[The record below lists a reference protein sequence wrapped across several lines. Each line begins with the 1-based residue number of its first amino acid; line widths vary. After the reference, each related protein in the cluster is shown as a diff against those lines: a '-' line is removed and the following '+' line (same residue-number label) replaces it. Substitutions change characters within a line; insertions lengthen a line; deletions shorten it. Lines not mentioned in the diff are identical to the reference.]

1 MRTTFKHRLLA
12 GAALA
17 GALFITLIA
26 PTAAQGACS
35 LTVQPKDGAPG
46 TSFVFTGTGF
56 TGTTVSLT
64 KAGTDPIIVTV
75 TDKADP
81 FHVSLLASVGDVG
94 HWRAVA
100 AGCADPATFQV
111 SMPPTTTAAGASV
124 TTTPERAGSHPA
136 AGRLHRPRC
145 AVPGLHGAHAA
156 SHHAR
161 LPRTLTRGARRSA
174 AHASLRACSRNHLSS
189 EATRGLIGAPPR
201 RRIGWMPA
209 RQRVRDGS
217 PWRIAGPSTPTGPS
231 FRWSS
236 SSARATPP
244 RA

>member
-75 TDKADP
+75 DDKADP
-81 FHVSLLASVGDVG
+81 FHVSLVASVGDVG

-111 SMPPTTTAAGASV
+111 SLPPTTTAAGASV
-124 TTTPERAGSHPA
+124 TTTPDAPDHIPQLA
-136 AGRLHRPRC
+136 AFIVL
-145 AVPGLHGAHAA
+145 AVLFLACTAVM
-156 SHHAR
+156 
-161 LPRTLTRGARRSA
+161 LPRITRASRAR
-174 AHASLRACSRNHLSS
+174 
-189 EATRGLIGAPPR
+189 
-201 RRIGWMPA
+201 
-209 RQRVRDGS
+209 
-217 PWRIAGPSTPTGPS
+217 
-231 FRWSS
+231 
-236 SSARATPP
+236 
-244 RA
+244 